1 MEYNHSLKD
10 ELVII
15 LMERVYQKND
25 PKYENWSYEYLTN
38 LSFSQIDKMKNKS
51 SVYKNNYTS
60 RRFSLLALEVQY
72 VSH

>member
-38 LSFSQIDKMKNKS
+38 LSFSQIDKMISDYYLYELPLRKK
-51 SVYKNNYTS
+51 
-60 RRFSLLALEVQY
+60 
-72 VSH
+72 